1 MCYLLKYVAKEDP
14 SKPESSQ
21 WSIRQALIY
30 QKVDLGS
37 DETRQILIRLS
48 DVMEQ
53 RLSYAIEVE
62 TLTRD
67 DVWSDWTKIHTL
79 CLDSIDTDLR
89 TCVNH
94 IYKKT
99 RKVVRISFQWL

>member
-1 MCYLLKYVAKEDP
+1 MCYLLRYVAKENP
-14 SKPESSQ
+14 LKPESSQ
-21 WSIRQALIY
+21 WLIRQALIY

-37 DETRQILIRLS
+37 GETRQILVRLS
-48 DVMEQ
+48 GVMEQ
-53 RLSYAIEVE
+53 RLSYAIDVE
-62 TLTRD
+62 TLTHN

-94 IYKKT
+94 IYKRT
-99 RKVVRISFQWL
+99 RNVVRISLH